1 MQQPRIR
8 RPVVLCFGLSG
19 MLMLATLGVGCQQ
32 QEGPPLVAQETPD
45 ATFPVTST
53 AQSEEQN
60 SSADNTSPP
69 PQSEPTQEPKPPAVE
84 VTEETEEAGAADP
97 PGEQLVEEIWESI
110 FLRGA
115 KVGYT
120 HSTVKQLGQG
130 DDATREFEQEMVTE
144 LRRAGDT
151 VDLEI
156 KLACDETLDG
166 KLISFNGSV
175 LLGPTPQRFVGIV
188 VGDELRLETT
198 TAGRTATSSIA
209 WDGTAGG
216 FMAVED
222 SLRTAPLKPGE
233 KRQFKVLA
241 PPPLVQIA
249 DIELEAVDFEETEL
263 PGGTFNLLRVNQSID
278 FGAAQ
283 PIRSLMWTDEAG
295 VVLKSEIESMGEVHF
310 RTTPELARA
319 ANQVA
324 DVDLLSDQAISL
336 EKPIPNA
343 HRTKKARYRV
353 TLAGDNP
360 REIFHSGTGQSLESI
375 DDRTAMLTVEALDP
389 KSISPKGAEEE
400 SVADDLQPNQLIQS
414 DDPRVMALADSVEVE
429 GDNPVQL
436 ALALERMVHDSI
448 SQRNFTQA
456 FASAAAVAE
465 TLEGDCTEH
474 AVLLAAVAR
483 ARGIPARVAVG
494 LVYVGSLQGFG
505 YHMWTEVF
513 VNGHWLPLDATLGQ
527 GGIGAAHLKLA
538 DTNLTGQSAYLS
550 LLPVAQ
556 VLGQLK
562 IELIEAE

>member
-1 MQQPRIR
+1 M
-8 RPVVLCFGLSG
+8 
-19 MLMLATLGVGCQQ
+19 
-32 QEGPPLVAQETPD
+32 
-45 ATFPVTST
+45 PVTST
-53 AQSEEQN
+53 AQD
-60 SSADNTSPP
+60 SAVTAS
-69 PQSEPTQEPKPPAVE
+69 QSAQSQSTQESQPPADDTVE
-84 VTEETEEAGAADP
+84 VTATDSIEEQSAGQLD
-97 PGEQLVEEIWESI
+97 EQLVEEIWESI

-115 KVGYT
+115 KVGFT

-130 DDATREFEQEMVTE
+130 DEAKRRFEQEMVTE

-156 KLACDETLDG
+156 KLASDESLDG
-166 KLISFNGSV
+166 ELISFEGSV
-175 LLGPTPQRFVGIV
+175 LLGPTPQLFVGTV
-188 VGDELRLETT
+188 TGDELRLETT
-198 TAGRTATSSIA
+198 TAGRTATSSIP

-222 SLRTAPLKPGE
+222 MLRSAPLKPGE
-233 KRQFKVLA
+233 KRQLKVLA

-295 VVLKSEIESMGEVHF
+295 VVLKTKIESMGEEHF

-336 EKPIPNA
+336 AKPIPNA
-343 HRTKKARYRV
+343 HRTKKATYRV
-353 TLAGDNP
+353 TLTGDNP
-360 REIFHSGTGQSLESI
+360 SDVFYSGTGQSLESL
-375 DDRTAMLTVEALDP
+375 DDRTAFLTVEATDP
-389 KSISPKGAEEE
+389 RSLSPEGSQEKAVPE
-400 SVADDLQPNQLIQS
+400 DLQTNQLIQS
-414 DDPRVMALADSVEVE
+414 DDPRVIALAESVEVE
-429 GDNPVQL
+429 GDDPLEL
-436 ALALERMVHDSI
+436 AIALERMVHDSI

-465 TLEGDCTEH
+465 NLEGDCTEH

-494 LVYVGSLQGFG
+494 LVYVPSLQGFG

-513 VNGHWLPLDATLGQ
+513 VNGHWVPLDATLGQ

-538 DTNLTGQSAYLS
+538 HTNLTGQSAYLS

>member
-1 MQQPRIR
+1 MVLRI
-8 RPVVLCFGLSG
+8 GLSC

-32 QEGPPLVAQETPD
+32 QEGPPQAAQKAPE
-45 ATFPVTST
+45 ATLPVTST
-53 AQSEEQN
+53 AQTKEQN

-69 PQSEPTQEPKPPAVE
+69 PQREPTQKPEPPPVE
-84 VTEETEEAGAADP
+84 TTTEETEEAVAADP
-97 PGEQLVEEIWESI
+97 PEEQLIEEIWESI

-130 DDATREFEQEMVTE
+130 DDATRQFEQEMVTE

-156 KLACDETLDG
+156 KLASDETLDG
-166 KLISFNGSV
+166 ELISFNGSV
-175 LLGPTPQRFVGIV
+175 LLGPTPQRFVGTV

-198 TAGRTATSSIA
+198 TAGRTATSSIP

-222 SLRTAPLKPGE
+222 SLRSAPLKPGE
-233 KRQFKVLA
+233 KRQLKVLA

-295 VVLKSEIESMGEVHF
+295 VVLKTEIKSMGEVHF

-336 EKPIPNA
+336 EEPIPNA

-360 REIFHSGTGQSLESI
+360 SDAFHSGTGQSLESI
-375 DDRTAMLTVEALDP
+375 DDRTAVLAVEAIDP

-400 SVADDLQPNQLIQS
+400 TVADDLQPNQLIQS
-414 DDPRVMALADSVEVE
+414 DDPRVIALADSVEVE
-429 GDNPVQL
+429 GDDPVQL

-465 TLEGDCTEH
+465 NLEGDCTEH